1 MTDAVRAH
9 YSQMDGAQNGA
20 KQIVTFAQAKGVKPP
35 NLKRKQHIAQLA
47 PQQSAQ
53 EEVVN

>member
-1 MTDAVRAH
+1 MSGH

-35 NLKRKQHIAQLA
+35 KLNRKQHIALLA